1 MTESVNST
9 VITGRRIKGPDSPEP
24 LTWISLAPALSFG
37 DTPTLAG
44 RVPCCT
50 SRAVWGE
57 LSSCF
62 PAPSCCSSPA
72 ISGTGFLHWGLRRNL
87 ATVRR
92 TRRIVWFRIDLC
104 SRRQCKLSCN
114 DDSFTGLNAILDH
127 GHVAILPLT
136 GLDRSQINRVV
147 CFHHEDKRAALT
159 NLHGLRRH
167 QRRIF
172 EQIEN
177 KTHTDEFQR
186 PKSMVRIGGDPSRF
200 HRARAWLNR
209 RVDEIEVA

>member
-9 VITGRRIKGPDSPEP
+9 VITGRRIKGPESPEP
-24 LTWISLAPALSFG
+24 LIWISLAPALSFG
-37 DTPTLAG
+37 DAPTLA
-44 RVPCCT
+44 
-50 SRAVWGE
+50 
-57 LSSCF
+57 
-62 PAPSCCSSPA
+62 
-72 ISGTGFLHWGLRRNL
+72 
-87 ATVRR
+87 
-92 TRRIVWFRIDLC
+92 
-104 SRRQCKLSCN
+104 
-114 DDSFTGLNAILDH
+114 

-167 QRRIF
+167 QRGIF

-186 PKSMVRIGGDPSRF
+186 PESMVWIGGDPSCF

-209 RVDEIEVA
+209 G